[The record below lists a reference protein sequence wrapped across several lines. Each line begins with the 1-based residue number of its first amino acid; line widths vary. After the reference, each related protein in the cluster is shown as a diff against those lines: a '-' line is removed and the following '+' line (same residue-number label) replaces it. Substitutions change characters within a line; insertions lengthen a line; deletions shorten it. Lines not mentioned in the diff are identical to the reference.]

1 MSLVTEFCGFPR
13 RSIDCQDCDLTY
25 FLLSPEV
32 LANFFGQRTTV
43 MLLTLFQGKS
53 SRWIVSYYMP
63 REAFKA
69 SGLTCLSE
77 VTLFKQQFEEL
88 PAFKSLILVLSFSLV
103 NLVEK
108 WSKVV

>member
-1 MSLVTEFCGFPR
+1 
-13 RSIDCQDCDLTY
+13 
-25 FLLSPEV
+25 
-32 LANFFGQRTTV
+32 

-103 NLVEK
+103 NLVEQ